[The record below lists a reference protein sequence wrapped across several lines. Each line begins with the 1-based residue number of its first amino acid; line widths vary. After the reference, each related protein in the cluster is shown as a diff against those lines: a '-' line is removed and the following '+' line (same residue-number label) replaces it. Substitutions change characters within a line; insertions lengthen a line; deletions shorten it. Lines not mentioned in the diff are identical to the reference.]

1 MPTPRQAASAPKE
14 VLAQGRYL
22 RLVRQGTWEYAERVG
37 SSGIVGLV
45 PVTDAG
51 EIVLV
56 EQFRVPT
63 GRPVVEL
70 PAGLVG
76 DVPGQEQEPLEA
88 AAARELEEETGY
100 RAGRLRRLFQGPNAA
115 GSNSSQ
121 MTFFLADR
129 LVKVGPGGGDEHE
142 QIVVHV
148 VPLDRAWPWLRAQ
161 EAAGKA
167 LDPKIFAGLWFAQQD
182 RG

>member
-1 MPTPRQAASAPKE
+1 MPPDPSSAPRE
-14 VLAQGRYL
+14 ILAQGKFL
-22 RLVRQGTWEYAERVG
+22 RLVRQGTWEYSERLGISGVVG
-37 SSGIVGLV
+37 IV

-63 GRPVVEL
+63 GRSVLEL

-76 DVPGQEQEPLEA
+76 DLPGRESEPFEL

-100 RAGRLRRLFQGPNAA
+100 RAGRLQRLLTGPNSA

-121 MTFFLADR
+121 MTFYLATQ
-129 LVKVGPGGGDEHE
+129 LSKVGPGGGDEHE
-142 QIVVHV
+142 AITVHV
-148 VPLDRAWPWLRAQ
+148 IKLAEAWPWLQAQ

-167 LDPKIFAGLWFAQQD
+167 LDPKIFAGLWFAEHL
-182 RG
+182 R